1 MGTDLAAANN
11 GSKNAFAVNQSMQE
25 FENFANDLAG
35 NGPGAVNVSALTV
48 PGKNSGDTNP
58 VDDLSKLDVLL
69 NRLIDSKQI
78 TKKQLIQ
85 KLLSIGGGGGAGGA
99 DVLNSKQRVLNE
111 EDQFKMHHQPIKS
124 GERPFGSAPDSLEK
138 RQNEN
143 ILEDNSDEEG
153 QRAMPSMA

>member
-1 MGTDLAAANN
+1 
-11 GSKNAFAVNQSMQE
+11 MQE
-25 FENFANDLAG
+25 FDNFANDLAG

-48 PGKNSGDTNP
+48 PGKNAGDNTNHP
-58 VDDLSKLDVLL
+58 TDDLSKLDALL

-85 KLLSIGGGGGAGGA
+85 KLLSIGGGGGTTDTQNG
-99 DVLNSKQRVLNE
+99 KQRGVLANE
-111 EDQFKMHHQPIKS
+111 EDQFKMLQPLKS
-124 GERPFGSAPDSLEK
+124 GERPFGSAPDSLEE